1 VPLPAAWWRWQYNRE
16 SKAWDRRSDE
26 PHVTAMRDDV
36 VAMLLG
42 ARGGDGPLLDVGCG
56 PGAHARELPGFVV
69 GSDIAPGML
78 RVAAGHGG
86 AALVQADLG
95 RGLPFADG
103 AFAGAL
109 ALLVLQ
115 HVPDPH
121 AAVVEL
127 CRVLQPG
134 APFIVSVPATD
145 GQLIARR
152 GLYWRLRAWAAQMP
166 GLIHRF
172 SEADVRTLVSDL
184 EVVELRLVG
193 TIRLALLR
201 NAEAL

>member
-1 VPLPAAWWRWQYNRE
+1 MPLPAAWWRWQYNRE
-16 SKAWDRRSDE
+16 SKAWDRRSRE
-26 PHVTAMRDDV
+26 PLVASMRDDV
-36 VAMLLG
+36 VSMLRR
-42 ARGGDGPLLDVGCG
+42 AVNGDGPMLDVGCG

-69 GSDIAPGML
+69 GTDISPGML
-78 RVAAGHGG
+78 QVAASHGG
-86 AALVQADLG
+86 VALVQADLA

-115 HVPDPH
+115 HVPDPR
-121 AAVVEL
+121 AAVAEL
-127 CRVLQPG
+127 ARVLQRD
-134 APFIVSVPATD
+134 APLVLSVPAND

-152 GLYWRLRAWAAQMP
+152 GLYWRLRAWGAQLP

-172 SEADVRTLVSDL
+172 SEADVRALVSHL
-184 EVVELRLVG
+184 EVIELRLVG